1 MPRHR
6 SNDPSAWSLHR
17 APSRSLQVLVD
28 RDTVADLPVVLGLH
42 VNEDGIAVEQYR
54 DNGPPADVAMSPDG
68 FMPPT
73 AIGWVTVGPPADAGD
88 PLSGR
93 FVRTATEETVS
104 ESSLREIT
112 VGYLRIVLDDV
123 GGGVSDESALL
134 FAVARELGVDLLI
147 TARND
152 LLDSPLA
159 QGTMQLRTPAGA
171 VPVVALYLRGTERGV
186 IAFSPN
192 LTETVMPSSPYFYR
206 VADEYL
212 PLLDSVEGRLRA
224 DSAVSGVHLVQ
235 ALRRKLG
242 FALMRRDMVWRLM
255 LQHPTLA
262 QLEEMAAEVDS
273 FLLFLTA
280 AMDAAARLL
289 DDVLDLK
296 TRRERIGFQTE
307 EWRQKV
313 SGTDAIT
320 FDEAHVNVVS
330 AITGLRNFTHG
341 TGTRALPV
349 DVGKHNWKKTTT
361 YLLYERRSTTPDK
374 RWRDPVDAFWALRD
388 SPFRTPSV
396 DMWQLGESADVFV
409 TPGPMCD
416 VLVGGGLAILGLAV
430 DALASHLGVERPPD
444 EGGLRIRP
452 HIRTE
457 QIHAFM
463 AIPGFGEVEF
473 L

>member
-1 MPRHR
+1 M
-6 SNDPSAWSLHR
+6 
-17 APSRSLQVLVD
+17 
-28 RDTVADLPVVLGLH
+28 ADLPVVLGLLLK
-42 VNEDGIAVEQYR
+42 EDGIAVEQYR
-54 DNGPPADVAMSPDG
+54 DDGPPADAAKSPDG

-73 AIGWVTVGPPADAGD
+73 AIGWVTVGPPADVNN

-112 VGYLRIVLDDV
+112 VGYLRILLDDV

-171 VPVVALYLRGTERGV
+171 VPVVALYLRGTESGV
-186 IAFSPN
+186 IAISPN
-192 LTETVMPSSPYFYR
+192 LTETVTPSSHYFYR

-212 PLLDSVEGRLRA
+212 PLLGSVEERFSAGG
-224 DSAVSGVHLVQ
+224 AVSGVHLVQ

-262 QLEEMAAEVDS
+262 QLEEMASEVDS

-289 DDVLDLK
+289 DDVLDLE

-313 SGTDAIT
+313 SSKSAIT

-349 DVGKHNWKKTTT
+349 DVGKHDWKKTTT
-361 YLLYERRSTTPDK
+361 YLLYERRNTTTPDK
-374 RWRDPVDAFWALRD
+374 KWRDPVDAFWALRE
-388 SPFRTPSV
+388 SPFRTPTV
-396 DMWQLGESADVFV
+396 GMWQLGESADIFV

-416 VLVGGGLAILGLAV
+416 VLVGGGLALLGLAV
-430 DALASHLGVERPPD
+430 DAVASHLGVERAPD

-457 QIHAFM
+457 QVHAFM
-463 AIPGFGEVEF
+463 AIPGFSEVEF